1 MHSRT
6 KLLEFIELAKAKGY
20 PLNNAI
26 KIKDL
31 FLSFGEHLKIRLMN
45 GLWGPTSNTQLIPLW
60 GTCKFWLLGQWS
72 KMQFMCLSWLK
83 HYGESIFA
91 TCQQYC
97 MMALGEICIL

>member
-31 FLSFGEHLKIRLMN
+31 FRSFGEDLKIWLMN
-45 GLWGPTSNTQLIPLW
+45 GLSGPHQICN
-60 GTCKFWLLGQWS
+60 
-72 KMQFMCLSWLK
+72 LS
-83 HYGESIFA
+83 HCEGSVNCVF
-91 TCQQYC
+91 
-97 MMALGEICIL
+97 